1 MKVSVVRLRKDGEKV
16 ARDQLEQPVVGWLRV
31 ERWWLKNQFEDRHVR
46 TANLLGGPNHGAMPI
61 LPALNDCE
69 LTRVDAA
76 GFLLTGREPSEHLQ
90 QQGHRQTWWCTPVT
104 DPPPNLT
111 TRASR

>member
-1 MKVSVVRLRKDGEKV
+1 
-16 ARDQLEQPVVGWLRV
+16 
-31 ERWWLKNQFEDRHVR
+31 
-46 TANLLGGPNHGAMPI
+46 
-61 LPALNDCE
+61 LNDCE

-104 DPPPNLT
+104 DPPT
-111 TRASR
+111 ETRP